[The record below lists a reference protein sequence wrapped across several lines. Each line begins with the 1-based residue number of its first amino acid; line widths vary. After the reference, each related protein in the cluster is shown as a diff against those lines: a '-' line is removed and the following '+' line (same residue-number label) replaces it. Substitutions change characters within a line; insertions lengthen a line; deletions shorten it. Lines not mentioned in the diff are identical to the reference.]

1 MEAGQKRRWDNVEAS
16 GSGCSG
22 TSQRFS
28 DAALSQAYD
37 AAWMHPSAD
46 RQHPLQRAANAAAVL
61 TVQRQQQMVGQAAG
75 APAQNDLADPLTGL
89 TEPPEVTAPW
99 AASYRRLWNKR
110 LPRSLRVF
118 GWRLLHNSLWVGARK
133 QYFRPRQE
141 CVCRQAPCLM
151 QNPAPLQTLSHVLLE
166 CPVAQEVWDW
176 FLSVWCR
183 IDPTSIAVASQQ
195 LLLLDEVSAEVVAV
209 DLQPLW
215 THLRLLLLESLW
227 VCRGDLAHNN
237 AAQPAA
243 AIKQR
248 FVAVLKQHVSN
259 DWQRTLQDIR
269 WNAGVPASWF
279 RGRSPEL
286 DIVDFD
292 LMWCVHSVIA
302 TWGPD
307 AETGVARL
315 EFRLSATA

>member
-1 MEAGQKRRWDNVEAS
+1 MGVLQYQVRTATQRLLQWQCIQKKGWVPGVGIVPRLWRDAEGTVQPQTGLASLEAGQKGRWDNVEAS
-16 GSGCSG
+16 GSGGSG
-22 TSQRFS
+22 TGQRFS

-89 TEPPEVTAPW
+89 TEPPKVTAPW
-99 AASYRRLWNKR
+99 AASFRRLWNKR

-141 CVCRQAPCLM
+141 CVCRQAPCLL

-195 LLLLDEVSAEVVAV
+195 LLLDEVSAEVVAV

-215 THLRLLLLESLW
+215 THLRLLLNIG
-227 VCRGDLAHNN
+227 V
-237 AAQPAA
+237 
-243 AIKQR
+243 
-248 FVAVLKQHVSN
+248 FVG
-259 DWQRTLQDIR
+259 LQ
-269 WNAGVPASWF
+269 G
-279 RGRSPEL
+279 
-286 DIVDFD
+286 
-292 LMWCVHSVIA
+292 
-302 TWGPD
+302 
-307 AETGVARL
+307 
-315 EFRLSATA
+315 RLSPQ